1 MARLP
6 ERLEATVETMSRGG
20 KAREPTVRTEPGMT
34 SALIGNQP
42 RLQGA
47 RQTSGASFH
56 RPEHNV
62 RLCLGHQTGVS
73 GTKGGP
79 LDLRPESGSAGRPWF
94 PGSGEGDVQTR
105 AIQVDEAPAVF
116 PQAEP
121 AWAAST
127 IMRGGSLSV
136 IRLFAYSTEES

>member
-6 ERLEATVETMSRGG
+6 ERLAAAEETMSLGG
-20 KAREPTVRTEPGMT
+20 KARAPTVRTEPATT

-42 RLQGA
+42 RLHGA

-56 RPEHNV
+56 PDHNI

-79 LDLRPESGSAGRPWF
+79 LDLRPELGSAGRPWL
-94 PGSGEGDVQTR
+94 PGSGEVTCKR
-105 AIQVDEAPAVF
+105 A
-116 PQAEP
+116 
-121 AWAAST
+121 
-127 IMRGGSLSV
+127 LS
-136 IRLFAYSTEES
+136 R